1 MGAEY
6 AHVELG
12 LAGEPEAGVG
22 LVNVFEGVG
31 FGGVVGLGIGAGV
44 QAEGGAHRRVLI
56 AGAH

>member
-6 AHVELG
+6 AHVEPG
-12 LAGEPEAGVG
+12 LAGKPEASVG
-22 LVNVFEGVG
+22 LVNVCEGVG
-31 FGGVVGLGIGAGV
+31 LSGVVDLGIGASV